1 MIDGR
6 RFPLDPSLAV
16 QGGLRC
22 QRHLKVPVR
31 AGDNDDDGGD
41 NIGDS
46 DGDHGDD
53 DDDEKVM
60 NGYF

>member
-1 MIDGR
+1 MIDCR
-6 RFPLDPSLAV
+6 WLPLDSSFAV
-16 QGGLRC
+16 QRCLRC